1 MVLYFKHSMVE
12 SKAMEDQ
19 HKLID
24 ITLTFILGLGNMLIT
39 YVDIVSKFVA
49 LVVAILSGGYII
61 WRWRRD
67 IKKYRDERHYDLQK
81 IEDE

>member
-1 MVLYFKHSMVE
+1 MVE

>member
-1 MVLYFKHSMVE
+1 MD
-12 SKAMEDQ
+12 DQ

-67 IKKYRDERHYDLQK
+67 IRKYRDERHYHSSENDK
-81 IEDE
+81 